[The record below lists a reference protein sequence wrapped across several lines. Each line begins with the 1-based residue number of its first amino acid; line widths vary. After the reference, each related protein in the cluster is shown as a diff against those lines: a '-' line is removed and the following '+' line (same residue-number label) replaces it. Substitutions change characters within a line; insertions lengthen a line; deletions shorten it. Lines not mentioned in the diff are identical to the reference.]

1 MFSCGCYPNYI
12 DALNIIMDQIYRDER
27 SNALVNVNSPH
38 WGRDSLLSLVQ
49 TFARTFHV
57 QTREHQKQGAA
68 SI

>member
-1 MFSCGCYPNYI
+1 
-12 DALNIIMDQIYRDER
+12 MDQIYRDER

-38 WGRDSLLSLVQ
+38 WGRDSLLSLLQ

-57 QTREHQKQGAA
+57 QTSEHQKQGAA